1 MCPKSHNSLTWTSQ
15 PVLPNGV
22 MVGNFKIYAA
32 IVMSGNNYSKVAL
45 MAKFMRLGF
54 PSASMFDRI
63 QGQYI
68 IPEVDRYWLTIKQST
83 QEELRATSIVVAGD
97 GRMDSPG
104 HSAKYCTYTVMNQTD
119 KKIVSMEVIDKRE
132 VQLKSGQLEVR
143 GFRKTMDDIK
153 DAGIEVKEIVTD
165 AHPQIS
171 SIMRRDFPDI
181 RHSWDMWHGAKNL
194 GKKLHAVALEKGN
207 SQLKPWVQDITNH
220 FFYSAET
227 CNGDRDVLQMKFV
240 SVMNHSLNVHR
251 WALGGCDHEE
261 IDQTVEREKEWLDPD
276 GSSIIALEKII
287 MDHRFQSNLGHYV
300 TCQTTSEIES
310 FNNHLLMYVSKRHAF
325 TYASYKCR
333 CQLAAID
340 YMHHLNRPLRK
351 NKKGEFYY
359 CRTFSKAAN
368 HWGFK
373 YVKVPKDYSYI
384 PEMMIAV
391 LSVYCKSFK
400 ERPLS
405 KKRLRARM
413 IPV

>member
-1 MCPKSHNSLTWTSQ
+1 MVDDPDDVTFDPEMSINLPRPVDMKDDECVQDVNVEQEVIDIIEEDTEDTENSEIEYSSTGKNKLLTYSNSEEEDGLILVSEASLRALAKKIPITECENKSCKETVSLSSRKNASGITLNWMCPKSHNSLTWTSQ

-22 MVGNFKIYAA
+22 MVGNFKICAA

-97 GRMDSPG
+97 GRMDCPG

-171 SIMRRDFPDI
+171 SIMRKDFPDI

-194 GKKLHAVALEKGN
+194 GKKLHAAALEKGN
-207 SQLKPWVQDITNH
+207 SHLKPWVSGQQTISFTALKLAMVTEM
-220 FFYSAET
+220 FY
-227 CNGDRDVLQMKFV
+227 R
-240 SVMNHSLNVHR
+240 
-251 WALGGCDHEE
+251 
-261 IDQTVEREKEWLDPD
+261 
-276 GSSIIALEKII
+276 
-287 MDHRFQSNLGHYV
+287 
-300 TCQTTSEIES
+300 
-310 FNNHLLMYVSKRHAF
+310 
-325 TYASYKCR
+325 
-333 CQLAAID
+333 
-340 YMHHLNRPLRK
+340 
-351 NKKGEFYY
+351 
-359 CRTFSKAAN
+359 
-368 HWGFK
+368 
-373 YVKVPKDYSYI
+373 
-384 PEMMIAV
+384 
-391 LSVYCKSFK
+391 
-400 ERPLS
+400 
-405 KKRLRARM
+405 
-413 IPV
+413 